1 MRLTGIFLGFLFV
14 LLPAQGQTD
23 PLQALSDSLQVRPS
37 LLPDRPNAAQQGLPA
52 PVRESQSVVLGF
64 REFIAQVKQFHP
76 IARQARLILDA
87 GEAGLLQARGGFDPK
102 LEVDLERKEFKGSEY
117 YDRLN
122 ATFKI
127 PTWYGVS
134 FKGQFEQNEGAFL
147 DPAEI
152 VPDDGLYSA
161 GVAVSVGR
169 GIWMDKRMAVLKK
182 ARFYRQQSQADLEL
196 LVNDLLYQAA
206 IAYFDWLQA
215 YQDLT
220 VFEGFVRNAEV
231 RLDGIRQS
239 ALAGDRP
246 TIDTVEARIAFSNR
260 KLSLEQA
267 RVRTVQASLEVSTY
281 LWLEDDL
288 PVELQPGVR
297 PETNPSLAVDIALN
311 LEREIGEAWLTEGHP
326 KLRSLQYKIEALDVE
341 RRLKASQ
348 LLPEVDLE
356 YNFLTETPELLNSF
370 DTGEYKGG
378 LSFRMPLFLRKERGE
393 LKLAKIQLRD
403 TELERLST
411 GVGIRNKVLG
421 IFTELE
427 SFETQNALIGDIVR
441 DYEQLLRAEE
451 RKFEFGESSVFLI
464 NSRERA
470 LIDARLKSNEVG
482 NKFLSAKA
490 KLFQALALG
499 QEEVGEQP

>member
-1 MRLTGIFLGFLFV
+1 MKIPVILIACICCLAG
-14 LLPAQGQTD
+14 
-23 PLQALSDSLQVRPS
+23 LQAQPGNLPERAGNPEGQSDTL
-37 LLPDRPNAAQQGLPA
+37 
-52 PVRESQSVVLGF
+52 VLGF

-76 IARQARLILDA
+76 LARQARLVLDA

-102 LEVDLERKEFKGSEY
+102 LEVDLERKEFKGTEY

-127 PTWYGVS
+127 PTWYGVE
-134 FKGQFEQNEGAFL
+134 FKGQFSENDGAFL
-147 DPAEI
+147 N
-152 VPDDGLYSA
+152 PDEALPDAGLYSA
-161 GVAVSVGR
+161 GVSVSVGR

-182 ARFYRQQSQADLEL
+182 ARLYRQQSQADLEL
-196 LVNDLLYQAA
+196 LVNALLFEASL
-206 IAYFDWLQA
+206 AYFDWLQA
-215 YQDLT
+215 YQDLA
-220 VFEGFVRNAEV
+220 VFEGFVRNARV
-231 RLDGIRQS
+231 RLEGIRQS

-246 TIDTVEARIAFSNR
+246 TIDTVEARIAFANR
-260 KLSLEQA
+260 RLSLEQA
-267 RVRTVQASLEVSTY
+267 RVRTTQAALEVSTY

-288 PVELQPGVR
+288 PVELQPWVV
-297 PETNPSLAVDIALN
+297 PEVNPALSVDRALGLD
-311 LEREIGEAWLTEGHP
+311 LELGEDWISAEHP
-326 KLRSLQYKIEALDVE
+326 KLRSLQYKLEALDVE
-341 RRLKASQ
+341 RQLKASR
-348 LLPEVDLE
+348 LLPEIDLE

-370 DTGEYKGG
+370 DTGQYKGG

-393 LKLAKIQLRD
+393 LKLAKIRFRD

-411 GVGIRNKVLG
+411 QVGIRNKVLG

-427 SFETQNALIGDIVR
+427 SFETQNSLIRDIVR
-441 DYEQLLRAEE
+441 DYDQLLRAEE